1 MIRVALRHPGI
12 DHAILCGKY
21 GDRQYGKREGVFECP
36 YRIAGPVNPGPCA
49 HNPQSGSRARRKRA
63 SRNPDTT

>member
-21 GDRQYGKREGVFECP
+21 GDRQYGKQEGVFECP
-36 YRIAGPVNPGPCA
+36 
-49 HNPQSGSRARRKRA
+49 
-63 SRNPDTT
+63 